1 MSVSLATHTFS
12 LDGWACGVVDDAG
25 VQWRLLDVEGW
36 HGRAGVGVRTAR
48 ADRPGRDGQLR
59 GRSYRT
65 ERIIT
70 LGGLA
75 YAPDAA
81 TLDAAGETIAALCD
95 DATVLHT
102 LIGTDATGI
111 DKQALVELN
120 AESKFT
126 HQTSQVAA
134 WQIQLAAPDPLRY
147 ATAAQ
152 AANCGLATT
161 SGGLAFP
168 LVFPLD
174 FGVGAGGGTL
184 LLTNSG
190 NTSTWPTWTITG
202 PVTDPVI
209 LNTTTG
215 ERLAF
220 SGLTIDAGQ
229 TLTLDTDART
239 VMLQG
244 VASRRGKLTAN
255 SSWFPLR
262 RGSTPIAFQ
271 ASTYDVSANLAAA
284 WRSAWS

>member
-1 MSVSLATHTFS
+1 MSVPLATHTFS

-36 HGRAGVGVRTAR
+36 HGRSGVGVRTAR

-81 TLDAAGETIAALCD
+81 SLDAAGETIAALCD

-102 LIGTDATGI
+102 LVGTDATGI
-111 DKQALVELN
+111 DKQAAVELN
-120 AESKFT
+120 AESKFE
-126 HQTSQVAA
+126 HQTERVAA

-147 ATAAQ
+147 ATTAQ
-152 AANCGLATT
+152 TASCGLATT
-161 SGGLAFP
+161 TGGLAFP

-174 FGVGAGGGTL
+174 FGPGAGGGTMTL
-184 LLTNSG
+184 VNDG
-190 NTSTWPTWTITG
+190 NTATWSVLTITG
-202 PVTDPVI
+202 PAPDPVI
-209 LNTTTG
+209 IDTDTG
-215 ERLAF
+215 ERLAL
-220 SGLTIDAGQ
+220 SGLTVDAGQ
-229 TLTLDTDART
+229 TLVLDTDART
-239 VMLQG
+239 VLLAG
-244 VASRRGKLTAN
+244 VASRRGALTAD
-255 SSWFPLR
+255 STWFPLR
-262 RGSTPIAFQ
+262 PGMNRLAFQ
-271 ASTYDVSANLAAA
+271 ASSYDAGANLAAA